1 MGAQQP
7 SASGQDRSRESDLEH
22 LYYVFTAV
30 RSCLLTGGRGASRR
44 TKTDH
49 YAKVARTGL
58 VVIER
63 YIGETIVQ
71 EVFRCGD
78 AVRLWVRER

>member
-22 LYYVFTAV
+22 LYYVFTCAV
-30 RSCLLTGGRGASRR
+30 LLVNWWQRASRR

-49 YAKVARTGL
+49 YAKVARTSI

-63 YIGETIVQ
+63 YY
-71 EVFRCGD
+71 
-78 AVRLWVRER
+78 W